1 MVKKIFM
8 MSIVLLAAAMADA
21 REQQPE
27 VALRDTETVRLTP
40 EEQAWLKA
48 HPTVRIHAPDGFP
61 PDLFWKDGRFQ
72 GILREYAELISRR
85 TGIIFEYVK
94 IPNDRADEKLKTHDI
109 DVLYTFEI
117 PGRRKEM
124 LFTDPFVN
132 VGWVIVSRS
141 DTPLLGYIGRLKGHT
156 VAVVRGMRIYNR
168 ILKDYP
174 EIKWHMVSSPPEGIR
189 SVAAGKADAFINT
202 PASTAY
208 FMRHEAIPYLRIDL
222 LTEYPAEPLMYGI
235 RKDWPELVG
244 IMNKGIAT
252 ITQDDRNATFDKW
265 VPLQI
270 KQGPDWAL
278 IWKWAGGVG
287 SVLLLILGITLYWN
301 RRLAREIQYRRQTET
316 SLDESRE
323 KFRLAFENASVGM
336 CMIAPDG
343 RFIEVN
349 PMMSSI
355 FGYTQAELEQ
365 MTVNDIAHPNYQS
378 VSPKFIEKAV
388 SGSESKGT
396 FEKLY
401 LHKTGKTVWG
411 QVTSSLVRN
420 PEGAP
425 VYFISHV
432 QDITDRK
439 QAEEYHRRNEAR
451 LESLL
456 RISQYRADS
465 TKDLLNYALEEAIR
479 LTDSK
484 IGYIY
489 YYNEDRREFILNT
502 WSKEVME
509 ECTVEN
515 PPIRHHLDKT
525 GLWGE
530 VVRQRKP
537 IVINDFQSPNPLKK
551 GCPEGHAALY
561 KYLTVPVIIEEKIVA
576 VAGVAN
582 RPSDYDDS
590 DARQLILLMDSV
602 WNIADRKRAEEELI
616 MAKEAAEAATRAKSE
631 FLANMSHEIRTPMNV
646 ITGMSRLLLEAN
658 PPAEQGEYME
668 MISHSSEIL
677 LSLIEDILDFSK
689 IEAGKIELESLDF
702 DLKKLIEKIINILRI
717 KTDEKGLVLRTCF
730 SPDVPRFLKGDP
742 NRLRQVILNLVNNA
756 VKFTEK
762 GELNVSV
769 ETGPAEF
776 AADNSTIALEFSIS
790 DTGIGIPE
798 DRLKRLFQPFSQAD
812 SSTTR
817 KYGGTGLGLTISKY
831 FVELMGGRI
840 SVDSQPGKGST
851 FRFTARFEKGKKIPE
866 PVGDE
871 KMMVSSS
878 EIAGLRVLLAEDN
891 EFNQKMLLIM
901 LKNMGISADVVCNG
915 IEAVEAV
922 KRGPYHLILMDV
934 QMPGMDGLDAAR
946 MIRDPGSGALNPDV
960 FIAAITANVTK
971 EDREKCFEAGMNAYL
986 SKPFDRREL
995 ILVIED
1001 IMRDG
1006 PADMAII
1013 EKPSDA
1019 SDGSIQQKSSTVDIF
1034 DREAFYNRFGDENFC
1049 DFFLMQ
1055 FLEQFSGEME
1065 KLKKALGQNDAGEI
1079 SLYGHSIKGMSAN
1092 ISAGKLR
1099 DTAYQIEIAGK
1110 NSNIPLATILT
1121 DDLEKHFEEFK
1132 SAVSI

>member
-8 MSIVLLAAAMADA
+8 MFIILCAAPMAVA
-21 REQQPE
+21 QEQQPE

-40 EEQAWLKA
+40 KEQAWLKA

-85 TGIIFEYVK
+85 TGIIFEFVN
-94 IPNDRADEKLKTHDI
+94 IPNDQADEKLKTREI

-117 PGRRKEM
+117 PERRKEA
-124 LFTDPFVN
+124 LFTDPFVKT
-132 VGWVIVSRS
+132 GWVIVSRS
-141 DTPLLGYIGRLKGHT
+141 DTQFLGYLSRLKGHT
-156 VAVVRGMRIYNR
+156 IAVVRGMRIYNR
-168 ILKDYP
+168 MLKDYP
-174 EIKWHMVSSPPEGIR
+174 EIEWHMVSSPPEGIK

-208 FMRHEAIPYLRIDL
+208 FMRQEVIPYLRIDL
-222 LTEYPAEPLMYGI
+222 LTEYPAEPLMYAI

-244 IMNKGIAT
+244 IMNKGIAA
-252 ITQDDRNATFDKW
+252 ITQEDRNATFDKW
-265 VPLQI
+265 IPLQI
-270 KQGPDWAL
+270 EQGPDWAL
-278 IWKWAGGVG
+278 IRKWAGGVSG
-287 SVLLLILGITLYWN
+287 VLLLIFSLTLYWN

-316 SLDESRE
+316 SLEESRE

-336 CMIAPDG
+336 CLIAPDG

-349 PMMSSI
+349 PMMSAI
-355 FGYTQAELEQ
+355 FGYTGAEMEQ
-365 MTVNDIAHPNYQS
+365 MTVNDISHPDYRT
-378 VSPKFIEKAV
+378 VSSKFIEKAV
-388 SGSESKGT
+388 SGVESKGT

-401 LHKTGKTVWG
+401 LHKTGKIVWG
-411 QVTSSLVRN
+411 QVTSSLVRDTEGN
-420 PEGAP
+420 PL
-425 VYFISHV
+425 YFISHV

-439 QAEEYHRRNEAR
+439 RAEEYHRRNEAR

-465 TKDLLNYALEEAIR
+465 TKDLLNYALDEAIR

-502 WSKEVME
+502 WSKEVMAD
-509 ECTVEN
+509 CSIEN
-515 PPIRHHLDKT
+515 PQTRYHLDKT

-530 VVRQRKP
+530 AVRQRKP
-537 IVINDFQSPNPLKK
+537 IIINDFQSSNPLKK
-551 GCPEGHAALY
+551 GYPEGHAVLY

-646 ITGMSRLLLEAN
+646 ITGMSRLLLETKM
-658 PPAEQGEYME
+658 PAEQGEYAG
-668 MISHSSEIL
+668 MIFHSSEIL

-689 IEAGKIELESLDF
+689 IEAGKIELERIDF
-702 DLKKLIEKIINILRI
+702 DLKKLIEKITNILRI
-717 KTDEKGLVLRTCF
+717 KADEKGLVLRTCF
-730 SPDVPRFLKGDP
+730 SPDVPRFLKGDA
-742 NRLRQVILNLVNNA
+742 NRLRQIILNLVNNA

-762 GELNVSV
+762 GELSVSV

-776 AADNSTIALEFSIS
+776 AADNSTIALDFSIS

-831 FVELMGGRI
+831 LVELMGGRI
-840 SVDSQPGKGST
+840 SVESQPGKGST
-851 FRFTARFEKGKKIPE
+851 FRFTARFEKGEKIPE
-866 PVGDE
+866 PVCDE
-871 KMMVSSS
+871 KMMVSRS
-878 EIAGLRVLLAEDN
+878 ELAGFRVLLAEDN

-901 LKNMGISADVVCNG
+901 LKNMGISADVVSSG

-922 KRGPYHLILMDV
+922 KCRPYHLILMDV
-934 QMPGMDGLDAAR
+934 QMPGMDGIEAAHT
-946 MIRDPGSGALNPDV
+946 IRDPGAGALNPDV
-960 FIAAITANVTK
+960 FIAAVTANVTK

-995 ILVIED
+995 ISVIEE
-1001 IMRDG
+1001 IIRDE
-1006 PADMAII
+1006 PAAMAII
-1013 EKPSDA
+1013 ENPSDSSA
-1019 SDGSIQQKSSTVDIF
+1019 WAIQQKSSNVDIF
-1034 DREAFYNRFGDENFC
+1034 DREEFYNRFGDENFC
-1049 DFFLMQ
+1049 NFFLMQ
-1055 FLEQFSGEME
+1055 FPIQFSGEME
-1065 KLKKALGQNDAGEI
+1065 KLKTALDQNDAGKI
-1079 SLYGHSIKGMSAN
+1079 CLYGHSIKGMSAN
-1092 ISAGKLR
+1092 ISAGRLR
-1099 DTAYQIEIAGK
+1099 DIAYQIEIAGK
-1110 NSNIPLATILT
+1110 NNDINLAVLLT
-1121 DDLEKHFEEFK
+1121 EDLEKHFEEFK
-1132 SAVSI
+1132 SAVD